1 MLYKGWEKM
10 KLYNTLT
17 RKKEKFIPV
26 VDGQVSMYTCGP
38 TVYNYIHVGNARP
51 MVIFDTLR
59 RFFVYKGYKVKYI
72 VNFTDID
79 DKMIQKANEENTT
92 IKAIADRYIQA
103 FIEDAKGLNL
113 YEEETVHP
121 KATDFIQP
129 MIEFIEGL
137 IEKNAAYNV
146 DGNVYFN
153 IDSAKDYGKLSK
165 KNLDDLISGARVE
178 ISEEK
183 NNPMDFALWKKAK
196 AGEPSW
202 ESPWGL
208 GRPGW
213 HIECSVMARTLLG
226 DTIDIHAGGEDLQFP
241 HHENEIAQSETLT
254 EKPFANYWMHNAMLN
269 INNQKMSKS
278 EGNFFT
284 VKDISKE
291 FDLEILRFFLLSAHY
306 RSQINFSREVMEQI
320 QNGLERLYNGK
331 NHLEYLLCKVEHIE
345 ILEEENNALDT
356 LEVFKTKFVES
367 MEDDLN
373 TADAIASLFEL
384 VKFSNTNISEKS
396 SKILVQKSYDILME
410 LSKILGIL
418 NKQDEILESEI
429 LELIEKR
436 SEARKNKDF
445 KLSDEIRDI
454 LKEKGIVLEDTQE
467 GVKWKRI

>member
-1 MLYKGWEKM
+1 M

-17 RKKEKFIPV
+17 RKKEEFIPV
-26 VDGQVSMYTCGP
+26 VEGQISMYTCGP

-51 MVIFDTLR
+51 MVTFDTLR
-59 RFFVYKGYKVKYI
+59 RFFIYRGYNVKYI

-79 DKMIQKANEENTT
+79 DKLINKANEENTT
-92 IKAIADRYIQA
+92 VKAIADKYIEA
-103 FIEDAKGLNL
+103 FMEDAAGLNI

-129 MIEFIEGL
+129 MIKFIEGL
-137 IEKNAAYNV
+137 IQKGAAYNM

-165 KNLDDLISGARVE
+165 KNIDDLISGSRVE

-183 NNPMDFALWKKAK
+183 NNPIDFALWKKAK
-196 AGEPSW
+196 VGEPSW

-213 HIECSVMARTLLG
+213 HIECSVMARALLG

-269 INNQKMSKS
+269 IDNQKMSKS
-278 EGNFFT
+278 LGNFFT
-284 VKDISKE
+284 VKEVSEE
-291 FDLEILRFFLLSAHY
+291 FDLEVLRFFLLSAHY
-306 RSQINFSREVMEQI
+306 RSPINFSREVMEQI
-320 QNGLERLYNGK
+320 ANGLERLYNGK
-331 NHLEYLLCKVEHIE
+331 KHLEYLLDRVEDTE
-345 ILEEENNALDT
+345 LLGEENSALNT
-356 LEVFKTKFVES
+356 IEGFKKEFIES

-384 VKFSNTNISEKS
+384 VKFSNTNINEKS
-396 SKILVQKSYDILME
+396 SKRLVQKSYDLLLE
-410 LSKILGIL
+410 LSKVLGIL
-418 NKQDEILESEI
+418 NKQDEILEDEI
-429 LELIEKR
+429 LALIEKR
-436 SEARKNKDF
+436 TEARKNKDF
-445 KLSDEIRDI
+445 KLSDEIRDT

>member
-1 MLYKGWEKM
+1 M

-17 RKKEKFIPV
+17 RKKEEFIPV
-26 VDGQVSMYTCGP
+26 VEGQISMYTCGP

-51 MVIFDTLR
+51 MVTFDTLR
-59 RFFVYKGYKVKYI
+59 RFFIYRGYNVKYI

-79 DKMIQKANEENTT
+79 DKLINKANEENTT
-92 IKAIADRYIQA
+92 VKAIADRYIEA
-103 FIEDAKGLNL
+103 FMEDAAGLNI

-129 MIEFIEGL
+129 MIKFIEGL
-137 IEKNAAYNV
+137 IQKGAAYNM

-165 KNLDDLISGARVE
+165 KNIDDLISGARVE

-183 NNPMDFALWKKAK
+183 NNPIDFALWKKAK
-196 AGEPSW
+196 VGEPSW

-213 HIECSVMARTLLG
+213 HIECSVMARALLG

-269 INNQKMSKS
+269 IDNQKMSKS
-278 EGNFFT
+278 LGNFFT
-284 VKDISKE
+284 VKEVSEE
-291 FDLEILRFFLLSAHY
+291 FDLEVLRFFLLSAHY
-306 RSQINFSREVMEQI
+306 RSPINFSREVMEQI
-320 QNGLERLYNGK
+320 ANGLERLYNGK
-331 NHLEYLLCKVEHIE
+331 KHLEYLLDRVEDTE
-345 ILEEENNALDT
+345 LLGEENSALNT
-356 LEVFKTKFVES
+356 IEGFKKEFIES

-384 VKFSNTNISEKS
+384 VKFSNTNINEKS
-396 SKILVQKSYDILME
+396 SKRLVQKSYDLLLE
-410 LSKILGIL
+410 LSKVLGIL
-418 NKQDEILESEI
+418 NKQDEILEDEI
-429 LELIEKR
+429 LALIEKR
-436 SEARKNKDF
+436 TEARKNKDF
-445 KLSDEIRDI
+445 KLSDEIRDT